1 MSRIMLLVAVGIALV
16 VSAGCVGVYSRQD
29 YGPNLMQQSAA
40 FTIGSPITN
49 AFSSVGA
56 PDATFDA
63 GKQTVYVFKR
73 IEGFQILS
81 VFGQVK
87 KTDLMVVT
95 EEGLIKEVRS
105 VPKGEGL
112 SILAPVLTPVTE
124 IE

>member
-1 MSRIMLLVAVGIALV
+1 MSRILLVAAVASVLL

-40 FTIGSPITN
+40 FTIGSPIAS
-49 AFSSVGA
+49 AFSTVGA
-56 PDATFDA
+56 PDATFQS

-73 IEGFQILS
+73 IEGFQVLS
-81 VFGQVK
+81 LFGQVK
-87 KTDLMVVT
+87 KTELMVIT
-95 EEGLIKEVRS
+95 EEGLIKEVKS

-112 SILAPVLTPVTE
+112 VILAPVLTPATE